1 MAIIYSYPTVIPTA
15 NDLVLGTDV
24 DQVDKPTKNFTV
36 QSIIDLVTVS
46 GNDLQAVLNNGN
58 TATQNI
64 VLTGNISA
72 TQYTDG
78 TMSITTGVGTG
89 FTSITS
95 TDFAGDLT
103 GIIKAGSTIQSTV
116 TGVTQNQGD
125 NSTRLATT
133 AYVDSKVDPSVLQ
146 YLGDS
151 TGPFD
156 LNLVSDDFK
165 ITGTANQIETTATAV
180 AGNVGVINLKFP
192 TAGVVLPNGSTATTQ
207 AAADNTTKVATTAF
221 VKQEN
226 DAQDLDFTTGSGSGT
241 VLLNSQTLTLAGTA
255 NQITTAGSGQTAT
268 FALTSSV
275 TISGTY
281 TGATF
286 AGDLLGTVNTAT
298 TGTTQSAGD
307 NSTKIATTAYVDNAA
322 GAKTLDYAGDSTGP
336 FTLNLSTDDLEFNGD
351 SNISVSAAAVAAN
364 KGIVT
369 IDLDNDVTISGT
381 MQAGTLSDGTFSGTA
396 GTYTGGV
403 SITSTTFVGALTGNA
418 SSATQLA
425 SSGAIALTGD
435 TTSTGGPY
443 TYTSGG
449 ALNIATT
456 IADTTVTGKVLTN
469 LPTPTSAAIAASDTI
484 LAAMAKLQ
492 GQITGIPQGL
502 VYKGTWNASTNTPTL
517 ASGTGTTGEFYIV
530 SVAGTTNLDGIT
542 DWQVGDWAI
551 FVEVGATDTWQKID
565 NTSAILGSGT
575 ANKIAKWTGS
585 NTLATGLISD
595 DGTDVTI
602 GNSGNLIVEGNTTL
616 GNADSDTTTV
626 KGPAH
631 FEEQL
636 RVDEGISLGNNT
648 YGSAGQVL
656 TSGGGSSSV
665 NTWTTPTTGT
675 VTSVTAGT
683 GITIGGTAADP
694 TVGIDVV
701 GTNNAVEVLT
711 AATPASG
718 DFIWFSDI
726 NDSNTLRKCTLADIQ
741 NPVGGPFLPLAGGTM
756 TGNTLHG
763 DNIKSR
769 YGTGNDLQIYHDSS
783 NSYIA
788 TATLSVGDLRISQEK
803 AGQSI
808 VFFADLGAAS
818 ADEYFRVD
826 GSNQEVRFSQAT
838 RHLDNVTGFFG
849 TGGDLEIYHDGNSI
863 IRNQTGDLYIDN
875 YADDKDIIFRTDD
888 GSGSQTTYLTIDGG
902 DENIQFSK
910 NGKFLDSVY
919 ALFGNSNDLQIY
931 HDSNNSYIRDTGT
944 GELYIDTE
952 SSIRLIS
959 DGSFANGKMAIFY
972 KDAEVK
978 LFYDNVQKFQ
988 TTSGGVEVTG
998 SLSVSTTSSLVGDVS
1013 VGDTNSAFIGMLR
1026 AGANYIAATN
1036 AAGTLIFRT
1045 GGTTPAITIDAN
1057 QNIKF
1062 DDYGSGNNTGT
1073 ETYNLAVDTNGNVI
1087 ETPSSGGGGGGGTG
1101 KGGHYSKV
1109 YTTGNAGA
1117 AGIAFTIDRG
1127 TTGVMVFDV
1136 MLTSDTSNACA
1147 VAKKY
1152 TVVKS
1157 YGASPIYNKILDTGP
1172 DFDNS
1177 DFTVVFAQHTTDTSI
1192 KCTITPVQTNTQKI
1206 GVSIWLGYGEN
1217 NATVVIN

>member
-1 MAIIYSYPTVIPTA
+1 LY
-15 NDLVLGTDV
+15 
-24 DQVDKPTKNFTV
+24 
-36 QSIIDLVTVS
+36 
-46 GNDLQAVLNNGN
+46 
-58 TATQNI
+58 
-64 VLTGNISA
+64 
-72 TQYTDG
+72 
-78 TMSITTGVGTG
+78 
-89 FTSITS
+89 
-95 TDFAGDLT
+95 
-103 GIIKAGSTIQSTV
+103 IKEHA
-116 TGVTQNQGD
+116 
-125 NSTRLATT
+125 
-133 AYVDSKVDPSVLQ
+133 
-146 YLGDS
+146 
-151 TGPFD
+151 
-156 LNLVSDDFK
+156 
-165 ITGTANQIETTATAV
+165 
-180 AGNVGVINLKFP
+180 
-192 TAGVVLPNGSTATTQ
+192 
-207 AAADNTTKVATTAF
+207 
-221 VKQEN
+221 
-226 DAQDLDFTTGSGSGT
+226 
-241 VLLNSQTLTLAGTA
+241 
-255 NQITTAGSGQTAT
+255 
-268 FALTSSV
+268 
-275 TISGTY
+275 
-281 TGATF
+281 
-286 AGDLLGTVNTAT
+286 
-298 TGTTQSAGD
+298 
-307 NSTKIATTAYVDNAA
+307 
-322 GAKTLDYAGDSTGP
+322 
-336 FTLNLSTDDLEFNGD
+336 
-351 SNISVSAAAVAAN
+351 
-364 KGIVT
+364 
-369 IDLDNDVTISGT
+369 
-381 MQAGTLSDGTFSGTA
+381 
-396 GTYTGGV
+396 
-403 SITSTTFVGALTGNA
+403 
-418 SSATQLA
+418 
-425 SSGAIALTGD
+425 
-435 TTSTGGPY
+435 
-443 TYTSGG
+443 
-449 ALNIATT
+449 
-456 IADTTVTGKVLTN
+456 
-469 LPTPTSAAIAASDTI
+469 
-484 LAAMAKLQ
+484 
-492 GQITGIPQGL
+492 
-502 VYKGTWNASTNTPTL
+502 TL

-636 RVDEGISLGNNT
+636 RVDEGISLGSNT

-763 DNIKSR
+763 DNVKSR
-769 YGTGNDLQIYHDSS
+769 YGTGNDLEIYHDSS

-788 TATLSVGDLRISQEK
+788 TAATSVGDLRISQEK

-826 GSNQEVRFSQAT
+826 GSNQEVRFSQST
-838 RHLDNVTGFFG
+838 RHLDNVIGFFG
-849 TGGDLEIYHDGNSI
+849 SSDDLRIVHNTTNSLITNKTGNI
-863 IRNQTGDLYIDN
+863 IITTEE
-875 YADDKDIIFRTDD
+875 DDSDIIFKSDD
-888 GSGSQTTYLTIDGG
+888 GSGGVAEYFRLDGSSVF
-902 DENIQFSK
+902 NVFSK
-910 NGKFLDSVY
+910 QVY
-919 ALFGNSNDLQIY
+919 LPDNVKATFGDGSDLQIY
-931 HDSNNSYIRDTGT
+931 HDASNSYILNSTGSLIIGQAAGAIALRPVT
-944 GELYIDTE
+944 GENGILIVENAAVTLY
-952 SSIRLIS
+952 
-959 DGSFANGKMAIFY
+959 
-972 KDAEVK
+972 
-978 LFYDNVQKFQ
+978 YDNSAKLA
-988 TTSGGVEVTG
+988 TTSGGVSVTG
-998 SLSVSTTSSLVGDVS
+998 DADVS
-1013 VGDTNSAFIGMLR
+1013 GEVQVGGQGSNFSENNLR
-1026 AGANYIAATN
+1026 FKSAGAAYIDHNTV
-1036 AAGTLIFRT
+1036 GQSIIFRT
-1045 GGTTPAITIDAN
+1045 SGSSSLDKTAFTIKSNGSLQAN
-1057 QNIKF
+1057 L
-1062 DDYGSGNNTGT
+1062 YGVNNFTGT
-1073 ETYNLAVDTNGNVI
+1073 EAYNLAVDSSGNII
-1087 ETPSSGGGGGGGTG
+1087 ETPSSGGGSGGGTA
-1101 KGGHYSKV
+1101 KGGHFSKV

-1172 DFDNS
+1172 DFDTS

>member
-36 QSIIDLVTVS
+36 QSIIDLVTVT

-78 TMSITTGVGTG
+78 TMSIATGVGTG

-95 TDFAGDLT
+95 TDFAGNLT
-103 GIIKAGSTIQSTV
+103 GIIKAGSSIQSTV

-180 AGNVGVINLKFP
+180 AGNIGVINLKFP
-192 TAGVVLPNGSTATTQ
+192 TAGIVLPNGSTATTQ

-369 IDLDNDVTISGT
+369 IDLNNDVTISGT

-575 ANKIAKWTGS
+575 TNKIAKWTGS

-694 TVGIDVV
+694 TVSIDVV
-701 GTNNAVEVLT
+701 GTDNAVEVLT

-763 DNIKSR
+763 DGVKSMYGAGNDLQIDHDGTNSAINNI
-769 YGTGNDLQIYHDSS
+769 TGNFIIQQSVDDQDLVFKCDDGSGGVTEYFRLDGSSVFNIFSKQVYLPDNVKATFGDGSDLQIYHDATD
-783 NSYIA
+783 SYISN
-788 TATLSVGDLRISQEK
+788 TEGDLIIQNDHNDKDIFFKCDSG
-803 AGQSI
+803 AGGLVSY
-808 VFFADLGAAS
+808 FFL
-818 ADEYFRVD
+818 D
-826 GSNQEVRFSQAT
+826 GSDVNTRFAKDYKVSDSIKG
-838 RHLDNVTGFFG
+838 LYGSD
-849 TGGDLEIYHDGNSI
+849 GDLEIFHDGSNSFI
-863 IRNQTGDLYIDN
+863 SEVGTGDLTISTN
-875 YADDKDIIFRTDD
+875 GTSIFLKT
-888 GSGSQTTYLTIDGG
+888 
-902 DENIQFSK
+902 
-910 NGKFLDSVY
+910 
-919 ALFGNSNDLQIY
+919 NS
-931 HDSNNSYIRDTGT
+931 
-944 GELYIDTE
+944 TE
-952 SSIRLIS
+952 SSADFIT
-959 DGSFANGKMAIFY
+959 NGA
-972 KDAEVK
+972 VK
-978 LFYDNVQKFQ
+978 LYYDNSLTFET
-988 TTSGGVEVTG
+988 TTSGVSVTG
-998 SLSVSTTSSLVGDVS
+998 DISLTGDINIGAGKKLIYNSNSFITPENNTSGAEVST
-1013 VGDTNSAFIGMLR
+1013 
-1026 AGANYIAATN
+1026 
-1036 AAGTLIFRT
+1036 AGTFTVKT
-1045 GGTTPAITIDAN
+1045 GGTPTLGLTVKADQVIQIS
-1057 QNIKF
+1057 
-1062 DDYGSGNNTGT
+1062 DYGSGTNTGT
-1073 ETYNLAVDTNGNVI
+1073 PTFNLEVDSAGNII
-1087 ETPSSGGGGGGGTG
+1087 ETPSLNPGG
-1101 KGGHYSKV
+1101 KGGV
-1109 YTTGNAGA
+1109 YTGNKSFTGGA
-1117 AGIAFTIDRG
+1117 AAATLFRLTRG
-1127 TTGVMVFDV
+1127 TTGALVFDV
-1136 MLTSDTSNACA
+1136 YLTSGTSQYS
-1147 VAKKY
+1147 VKKY
-1152 TVVKS
+1152 TVAHILNTV
-1157 YGASPIYNKILDTGP
+1157 PTYNKIIDSGFTTNGDYTVAFVNDGQGVGGDT
-1172 DFDNS
+1172 
-1177 DFTVVFAQHTTDTSI
+1177 V
-1192 KCTITPVQTNTQKI
+1192 KCTIAATTSQDI
-1206 GVSIWLGYGEN
+1206 YY
-1217 NATVVIN
+1217 TVVVGHGATAVTRHTS